1 MLVTAIC
8 RQMIAVRIIMPYYVY
23 ILLCK
28 GGTFYTGYT
37 KNLGARMRLHVNGKG
52 ARYTRMHKPKKIVYV
67 VEFTSRAKA
76 MLREKGIKKLNHKQ
90 KLQLI
95 KRQNKQK

>member
-1 MLVTAIC
+1 
-8 RQMIAVRIIMPYYVY
+8 VY

-37 KNLGARMRLHVNGKG
+37 KNLKKRVRMHINGKG
-52 ARYTRMHKPKKIVYV
+52 AKYTKIHKPMEIAYTE
-67 VEFTSRAKA
+67 EFTSQTKA
-76 MLREKGIKKLNHKQ
+76 MHREKSIKKLNHKQ

-95 KRQNKQK
+95 YRQSKQK

>member
-1 MLVTAIC
+1 
-8 RQMIAVRIIMPYYVY
+8 MPYYVY

-37 KNLGARMRLHVNGKG
+37 KNLNTRISQHMNGKG
-52 ARYTRMHKPKKIVYV
+52 AKYTKMHKPKKIAYTE
-67 VEFTSRAKA
+67 EFASRAKA
-76 MLREKGIKKLNHKQ
+76 MQRERGIKRLNHKQ

-95 KRQNKQK
+95 KRQDKQNP

>member
-1 MLVTAIC
+1 
-8 RQMIAVRIIMPYYVY
+8 MPYYVY

-37 KNLGARMRLHVNGKG
+37 KNLGARMRQHTKGKG
-52 ARYTRMHKPKKIVYV
+52 AKYTKMHKPRKIAYT
-67 VEFTSRAKA
+67 EELMSRARA
-76 MLREKGIKKLNHKQ
+76 MRREKSIKRLNHKQ

-95 KRQNKQK
+95 KRQGKQK

>member
-1 MLVTAIC
+1 
-8 RQMIAVRIIMPYYVY
+8 MPYCVY

-28 GGTFYTGYT
+28 GGTFYTGHT
-37 KNLGARMRLHVNGKG
+37 KNLDTRMRLHMSGKG
-52 ARYTRMHKPKKIVYV
+52 ARYTKTHKPQKIAYTE
-67 VEFTSRAKA
+67 EFTSRAKA
-76 MLREKGIKKLNHKQ
+76 MLREKSIKKLNHKQ

>member
-1 MLVTAIC
+1 
-8 RQMIAVRIIMPYYVY
+8 MPYYVY

-37 KNLGARMRLHVNGKG
+37 KNLNTRMRQHMNGKG
-52 ARYTRMHKPKKIVYV
+52 AKYTKMHKPKKIAYTE
-67 VEFTSRAKA
+67 EFISRAKA
-76 MLREKGIKKLNHKQ
+76 MRRERTIKKLNHKQ

-95 KRQNKQK
+95 KRQNKQNP

>member
-1 MLVTAIC
+1 MLGVSLT
-8 RQMIAVRIIMPYYVY
+8 MPYCVY

-37 KNLGARMRLHVNGKG
+37 RNVKTRLRMHMNGKG
-52 ARYTRMHKPKKIVYV
+52 AKYTKIHRP
-67 VEFTSRAKA
+67 VEIAYTEEFASRTEAIH
-76 MLREKGIKKLNHKQ
+76 REKNIKKLNHKQ

-95 KRQNKQK
+95 RRKSR